1 MQNSSYPTQPH
12 SIIAKYVSSNC
23 KIAINWGRK
32 VTLFYSRQLNTFFI
46 TFLRFFL
53 FVVNDRY
60 RGSKHV
66 HDRKRRTISG
76 YKFMEAA
83 LIVPQTFVDKYG
95 EEDFA
100 TVLLVIANMVCMIFG
115 DSVPHI
121 WINVSE
127 FFSHSSLRLRVYY
140 IRTAKH
146 LDVTTYSHTFMQTRL
161 SANQSTRAILFILLI
176 RIKPYTPE
184 PLITA
189 RVDPRPLCAYWR
201 HLFLTVIGLGQTSK
215 FSWDE
220 PNSNLGWPKLS
231 EDRLLVYFVPCENL
245 CLFRRRS
252 SDALSVWSSRIE
264 RVGRSKLIQTKLT
277 EPHVERFMNV
287 TH

>member
-1 MQNSSYPTQPH
+1 
-12 SIIAKYVSSNC
+12 
-23 KIAINWGRK
+23 
-32 VTLFYSRQLNTFFI
+32 
-46 TFLRFFL
+46 
-53 FVVNDRY
+53 
-60 RGSKHV
+60 
-66 HDRKRRTISG
+66 
-76 YKFMEAA
+76 MEAA

-161 SANQSTRAILFILLI
+161 SANQSTRTILFILLI

-189 RVDPRPLCAYWR
+189 RVDPRPLY
-201 HLFLTVIGLGQTSK
+201 G
-215 FSWDE
+215 
-220 PNSNLGWPKLS
+220 
-231 EDRLLVYFVPCENL
+231 
-245 CLFRRRS
+245 
-252 SDALSVWSSRIE
+252 
-264 RVGRSKLIQTKLT
+264 
-277 EPHVERFMNV
+277 
-287 TH
+287 